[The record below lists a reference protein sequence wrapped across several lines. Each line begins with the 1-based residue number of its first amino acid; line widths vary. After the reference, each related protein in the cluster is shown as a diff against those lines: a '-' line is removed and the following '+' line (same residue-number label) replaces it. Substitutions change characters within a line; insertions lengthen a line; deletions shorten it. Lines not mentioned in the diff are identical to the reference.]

1 VECVCSDVTAAH
13 YYFTFLVVFTVMER
27 YTIRHKL
34 IHARKLVPLFNGWN
48 EKDNGNAER
57 SRQEDIRQREFYK
70 DEKKKLLDK
79 GIISRL

>member
-1 VECVCSDVTAAH
+1 
-13 YYFTFLVVFTVMER
+13 MER

-57 SRQEDIRQREFYK
+57 SRQKRCGSVNFIRMKRKNYLTK
-70 DEKKKLLDK
+70 VL
-79 GIISRL
+79 